1 MLYCAILSLGLLPL
15 LEMCHCYVGPLSIV
29 GHVCD
34 VHYPLQVMHVDVCV
48 KVLTP
53 LVGGGT
59 PARSSLRVP

>member
-1 MLYCAILSLGLLPL
+1 
-15 LEMCHCYVGPLSIV
+15 MCHCYVGPLSIV